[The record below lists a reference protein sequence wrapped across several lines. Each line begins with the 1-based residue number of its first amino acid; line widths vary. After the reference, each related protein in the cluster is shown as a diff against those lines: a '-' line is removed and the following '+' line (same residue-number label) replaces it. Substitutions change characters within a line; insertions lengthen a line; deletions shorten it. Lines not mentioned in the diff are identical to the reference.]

1 MEKTI
6 LDRPATRNSC
16 VLCAPLGASIVFQGI
31 EGCLPLLHGS
41 QGCATYIRRYLIS
54 HFREP
59 VDIASSNFSEDSAI
73 FGGKDNLKKAL
84 SNLITQYQPR
94 LIGVASTCLS
104 ETIGDDVMA
113 ILKEYRKESKGASL
127 PEMVSVSTPS
137 YCGCHWDGFRKTV
150 RAVVSQLGSPEEPVR
165 QRLNVFPGLVSTA
178 DLRHLREILSDF
190 GFSFSILPDYAD
202 SLDSGA
208 WGNYRLMHEGGTPLA
223 EIRAMG
229 KAEFSL
235 DLGQSLTSEDSVS
248 GYLTKN
254 SEVTGLSCGWPLG
267 VNESDAFFRLLSRI
281 SGQPVPEK
289 YRQERSRLLDA
300 YHDGHKYLFGKR
312 AVVYG
317 SPEMVAAITSMLKEI
332 GVVPVF
338 CSTAETDFAGI
349 EERVIELR
357 PDFLIGSSKGYQI
370 SRKKGIPL
378 LRAGF
383 PIHDR
388 FGGQRDL
395 LLGYRGTQRFFDQ
408 IVNLVIAGVQD
419 SSPDSYAYV

>member
-6 LDRPATRNSC
+6 IDRPATRNSC

-59 VDIASSNFSEDSAI
+59 VDIASSNFSEESAI
-73 FGGKDNLKKAL
+73 FGGKENLKKAL

-104 ETIGDDVMA
+104 ETIGDDVRA
-113 ILKEYRKESKGASL
+113 ILKEYRKENQGSPL
-127 PEMVSVSTPS
+127 PEMVNVSTPS
-137 YCGCHWDGFRKTV
+137 YHGSHWDGFWKTV
-150 RAVVSQLGSPEEPVR
+150 LAVVTQLSSQEEPVR

-178 DLRHLREILSDF
+178 DLRHLREIFTDF
-190 GFSFSILPDYAD
+190 GISFSILPDYAD
-202 SLDSGA
+202 SLDSDA
-208 WGNYRLMHEGGTPLA
+208 WDNYHSLHEGGTPLS

-229 KAEFSL
+229 RAEFSL
-235 DLGQSLTSEDSVS
+235 DLGQALTAEDSAS
-248 GYLTKN
+248 GYLAKN
-254 SEVTGLSCGWPLG
+254 SGVTRLSCGWPVG
-267 VNESDAFFRLLSRI
+267 INESDAFFRLLSRI
-281 SGQPVPEK
+281 SSQPVPEK

-300 YHDGHKYLFGKR
+300 YYDGHKYMFGKR

-317 SPEMVAAITSMLKEI
+317 SPEMVAAIVSMLKEI
-332 GVVPVF
+332 GVIPVF
-338 CSTAETDFAGI
+338 CSTADTDFAGI

-370 SRKKGIPL
+370 SRKTGIPL

-388 FGGQRDL
+388 FGGQREL
-395 LLGYRGTQRFFDQ
+395 LLGYRGTQRFFDHL
-408 IVNLVIAGVQD
+408 VNVVIAGVQD
-419 SSPDSYAYV
+419 SSPGGYAYV